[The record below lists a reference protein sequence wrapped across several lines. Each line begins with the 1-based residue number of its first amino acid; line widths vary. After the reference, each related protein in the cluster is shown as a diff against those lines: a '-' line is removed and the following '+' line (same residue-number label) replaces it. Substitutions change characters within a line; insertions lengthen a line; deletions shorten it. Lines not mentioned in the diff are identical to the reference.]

1 VAADDPAADVVA
13 EVARRVLVA
22 PKYRA
27 LDPAVVDRFAAEAV
41 ARTRTPAEAVKHA
54 KRKLHQAYGAFAAG
68 SAARAVEACVDA
80 VLAGADVRDACRA
93 AMAAHASTAERV
105 GHLDELAGTLAGWCG
120 APASVSDLACGLGP
134 LAIPWLDLAPG
145 AAYDC
150 CDIDRDL
157 VAALGRLDEILPVT
171 LRARTCDL
179 VAQPPPAPGADL
191 VLLLKTPTTLEQQ
204 RPGAT
209 AVLLARLRAPH
220 VVVSLPAG
228 SLGGRRAY
236 GTDAVATV
244 ERAAART
251 GYRVDGSARV
261 GGEVVCHLTGRG
273 TGGTGG

>member
-1 VAADDPAADVVA
+1 VAADEPAGDRAA
-13 EVARRVLVA
+13 AVARRVLAA
-22 PKYRA
+22 PKYRT
-27 LDPAVVDRFAAEAV
+27 LEPAVVGRFAAEAV
-41 ARTRTPAEAVKHA
+41 ARTRTPAEAVKYA
-54 KRKLHQAYGAFAAG
+54 KRKLHQAYGAFATG
-68 SAARAVEACVDA
+68 SAARAVNECVDA
-80 VLAGADVRDACRA
+80 VLAGADVREACRA

-105 GHLDELAGTLAGWCG
+105 DHLDELGETIAGWCG

-145 AAYDC
+145 AVYDG

-171 LRARTCDL
+171 VRARTCDL
-179 VAQPPPAPGADL
+179 VAQPPPSPGGDL

-209 AVLLARLRAPH
+209 AALLARLRAPH

-236 GTDAVATV
+236 ATDAVAAV
-244 ERAAART
+244 ERAAAGS
-251 GYRVDGSARV
+251 GYGLAATARI
-261 GGEVVCHLTGRG
+261 GGEVVCHLTGWG
-273 TGGTGG
+273 TGG